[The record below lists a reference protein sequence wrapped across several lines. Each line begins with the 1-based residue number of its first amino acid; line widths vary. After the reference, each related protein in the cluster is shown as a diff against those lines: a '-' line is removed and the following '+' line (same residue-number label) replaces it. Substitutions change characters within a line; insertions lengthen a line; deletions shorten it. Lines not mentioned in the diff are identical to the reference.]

1 MTSDWKSY
9 LASEI
14 LASVDANILVYAVTA
29 DHGVKHKVA
38 VDVLHDVSESN
49 GILALQT
56 LGEFFNACVR
66 KYRFDPRVMQ
76 AAVVSWQEVF
86 PIAVSSPSALNAAM
100 RAVIS
105 HSLSFWDAMLVSTV
119 REAGVSLLFSED
131 MQHGQM
137 IEGVRIINPFA

>member
-1 MTSDWKSY
+1 
-9 LASEI
+9 
-14 LASVDANILVYAVTA
+14 
-29 DHGVKHKVA
+29 
-38 VDVLHDVSESN
+38 VSESN

-66 KYRFDPRVMQ
+66 KYRFDPQVMQ
-76 AAVVSWQEVF
+76 AAVASWQEVF

-131 MQHGQM
+131 MQHGQV
-137 IEGVRIINPFA
+137 IEVVRIINPFA